1 MRYVLLFIIYLI
13 GVTIIWKRLHKENT
27 SYYFDIFLLV
37 LMVHLVFAF
46 FGLIIFIFY
55 YFW

>member
-27 SYYFDIFLLV
+27 SYYLDIFLLV